1 MRLFFHF
8 ASSTINFTTL
18 YRRFAVEKPAP
29 KIPRAAAVK
38 KAKENGDESR
48 GRKSSGGGGRSSR
61 ESGGARSSEGGEEAA
76 GEGAEGDGEDNGDSE
91 KQNEVKK
98 LSVNDLFRL
107 LDSNN
112 DGTLMRAEVVAGCEK
127 LNLSEEEA
135 GAMFDEMD
143 TDKSGSLSKDEMAD
157 IFGNLGKKWDEKKAK
172 RFLEATSARWDKP
185 AVSSPKLTGAASKA
199 SPRYLDK
206 NNFKIK
212 GAPVLEK
219 EEWVPKKEVKITGAA
234 EKATPRYLDTNQYKV
249 RIPRDAVVG
258 VLLSRLEVW
267 CC

>member
-1 MRLFFHF
+1 MI
-8 ASSTINFTTL
+8 SYSQSI

-29 KIPRAAAVK
+29 KTPRAAAAAK
-38 KAKENGDESR
+38 KAKENGGEESR
-48 GRKSSGGGGRSSR
+48 GRESGGGGRSSR
-61 ESGGARSSEGGEEAA
+61 ESGGARSSEGGEEAGGDG
-76 GEGAEGDGEDNGDSE
+76 GEGQEGGGDNRDSE
-91 KQNEVKK
+91 KQEEVKK

-112 DGTLMRAEVVAGCEK
+112 DGTLTRAEVVGACEK

-143 TDKSGSLSKDEMAD
+143 TDGSGSLSKDEMSD

-185 AVSSPKLTGAASKA
+185 AVSSPKLTGAAAKA

-219 EEWVPKKEVKITGAA
+219 EEWVSKKEVKITGAA
-234 EKATPRYLDTNQYKV
+234 AKATPRYLDTNQYKV
-249 RIPRDAVVG
+249 MRYVIVIFCPF
-258 VLLSRLEVW
+258 EV
-267 CC
+267 